1 MNLLYWRVLAVAGLA
16 VGQPMAHADD
26 AEIVYYDV
34 VGNSAQELRHQ
45 MDTKGPFGEE
55 GKRVDGHTDWKV
67 TWSYQYA
74 PATDGCRITALGINL
89 SATITLPR
97 WTAGD
102 HASNALL
109 KKWQS
114 YIASLRVH
122 EDGHYSHGVEA
133 ADEIKSFGQSFHTS
147 DDCLILAMT
156 FNNKATSIIEKYR
169 AADAAYDAD
178 TKHGRTQGAI
188 FP

>member
-26 AEIVYYDV
+26 AEIAYYDV
-34 VGNSAQELRHQ
+34 VGNSGQELRHQ

-74 PATDGCRITALGINL
+74 PAADGCRITKLGINL

-102 HASNALL
+102 NASNALL

-147 DDCLILAMT
+147 GDCLILAMN
-156 FNNKATSIIEKYR
+156 FNDKATSIIEKYR

>member
-1 MNLLYWRVLAVAGLA
+1 VKRALAVAGLA
-16 VGQPMAHADD
+16 IWIQMAHADD

-34 VGNSAQELRHQ
+34 VGNSAAELRDQ
-45 MDTKGPFGEE
+45 MNSKGPIGEG
-55 GKRVDGHTDWKV
+55 GKRHDGHTDWKV
-67 TWSYQYA
+67 TWSYRYA
-74 PATDGCRITALGINL
+74 PAVDGCRFTEFETTV
-89 SATITLPR
+89 SAIMTLPR
-97 WTAGD
+97 WAAGD
-102 HASNALL
+102 NASTALL

-133 ADEIKSFGQSFHTS
+133 ADEIKSLGLSFNPPDGCS
-147 DDCLILAMT
+147 IFAKA
-156 FNNKATSIIEKYR
+156 FNDKAAAIIDKYK

-178 TKHGRTQGAI
+178 TKHGRTQGVI

>member
-1 MNLLYWRVLAVAGLA
+1 MDLRYWRVLAVAGLA
-16 VGQPMAHADD
+16 VGLPMAHAVD

-34 VGNSAQELRHQ
+34 VGNSAEELRHQ
-45 MDTKGPFGEE
+45 MDSKGPFGEG
-55 GKRVDGHTDWKV
+55 GKRVDGYTDWKV

-74 PATDGCRITALGINL
+74 PAADGCRFTELGITV

-97 WTAGD
+97 WTTGD

-147 DDCLILAMT
+147 DGCSIFAKN
-156 FNNKATSIIEKYR
+156 FNDKAASIIEKYR
-169 AADAAYDAD
+169 GADAAYDAD